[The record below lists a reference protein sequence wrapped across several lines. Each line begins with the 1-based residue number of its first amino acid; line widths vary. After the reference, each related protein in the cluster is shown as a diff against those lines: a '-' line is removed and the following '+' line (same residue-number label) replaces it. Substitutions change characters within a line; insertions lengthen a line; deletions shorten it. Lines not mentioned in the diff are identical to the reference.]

1 MPRNL
6 VAVCGLCALL
16 LWAGAGLSKPTYAQL
31 NASSL
36 PEFEGS
42 WAPTNNED
50 LSNDTVPVDYMGLPL
65 NDEGRRRALSYSS
78 RSWR

>member
-1 MPRNL
+1 MRRDL
-6 VAVCGLCALL
+6 VTASGVLCGFLL
-16 LWAGAGLSKPTYAQL
+16 YAGLDLSGPTHAQL
-31 NASSL
+31 NSSSL

-65 NDEGRRRALSYSS
+65 N
-78 RSWR
+78 